1 MLILIDRGAGLKPFN
16 VAQYQD
22 KRSYYLLERSLVV
35 CRNNLTLSEVQGQV
49 CDCLIGTD
57 VAQPGF
63 AREQDIGKPRTK
75 ITIIKRMA
83 DKRPEQRLSAIL
95 AKQL

>member
-49 CDCLIGTD
+49 CDCPASFCTRNRRVFPAVLS
-57 VAQPGF
+57 F
-63 AREQDIGKPRTK
+63 AIM
-75 ITIIKRMA
+75 I
-83 DKRPEQRLSAIL
+83 QRHSAFL
-95 AKQL
+95 C